1 MQEKTLKLLEGVLAM
16 DQTLDDETRER
27 IIEGAR
33 QGGGNETAGGRLLTI
48 KQAAELLSVHEK
60 SVWVILKRE
69 QIPVVRLGEH
79 RRRVRKSDIDAL
91 IAQGVGAE
99 GARRTLPHEFHAM
112 KEGAAI
118 TTSAQA

>member
-16 DQTLDDETRER
+16 DQTLDDEARER

-33 QGGGNETAGGRLLTI
+33 QGGSENASGKLLTI

-60 SVWVILKRE
+60 SLWVILKRE

-91 IAQGVGAE
+91 ITQGVGTD
-99 GARRTLPHEFHAM
+99 GARRTLPHEFHRM
-112 KEGAAI
+112 KAEG
-118 TTSAQA
+118 

>member
-1 MQEKTLKLLEGVLAM
+1 MQEKTLKLLEDVLSM
-16 DQTLDDETRER
+16 DQTLDDEARER

-33 QGGGNETAGGRLLTI
+33 QGGKNDGAGDKLLTI

-60 SVWVILKRE
+60 SMWPILKRE
-69 QIPVVRLGEH
+69 QIHVVCLGEK

-91 IAQGVGAE
+91 IAQSMEAE
-99 GARRTLPHEFHAM
+99 GVRRTLPHEFHSM

-118 TTSAQA
+118 TTPAQA

>member
-60 SVWVILKRE
+60 SLWVILKRE

-112 KEGAAI
+112 KGGAANA
-118 TTSAQA
+118 TQAQA